1 VRRDLLTS
9 LVLIALGAGVVVEAM
24 RMPRYDH
31 LGINPYTV
39 PGIVPGFLGAI
50 LAVFGVLMLAR
61 TAIAWRRHEPVPT
74 TAADDEPGSVPRVLF
89 TLALTLGYG
98 GLLVGNLP
106 FWLATGIFVWAFLL
120 VFEWRPRYAA
130 GAGAAVLWRTG
141 GTALLEAVLVS
152 AAVTFVFQRVFLVT
166 LP

>member
-1 VRRDLLTS
+1 VRKDLITS
-9 LVLIALGAGVVVEAM
+9 LVLIAFGAGVVAEAL

-50 LAVFGVLMLAR
+50 LALFGVLMLAR
-61 TAIAWRRHEPVPT
+61 TAIAWRRHEAVPA

-89 TLALTLGYG
+89 TLGLTLGYG

-106 FWLATGIFVWAFLL
+106 FWLATGLFVWAFLL
-120 VFEWRPRYAA
+120 VFEWRPSYAA
-130 GAGAAVLWRTG
+130 GAGTAALVRVG

>member
-1 VRRDLLTS
+1 MRKDLFTS
-9 LVLIALGAGVVVEAM
+9 LVLIVFGAGVVVEAL
-24 RMPRYDH
+24 RMPRYEQ

-39 PGIVPGFLGAI
+39 PGIVPGFLGGI
-50 LAVFGVLMLAR
+50 LAVFGVLMLLR
-61 TAIAWRRHEPVPT
+61 TAIAWRRHEAVPT

-89 TLALTLGYG
+89 TLGLTLGYG
-98 GLLVGNLP
+98 VLLIGNLP

-120 VFEWRPRYAA
+120 VFEWRPRFAA
-130 GAGAAVLWRTG
+130 GAGAGALVRVG
-141 GTALLEAVLVS
+141 GTALVEAVLVS